1 VELSEG
7 RLRSLGFALRKRL
20 YQLKKADFFSGA
32 WQKKAG
38 ALMRAVVFDC
48 CCVTAQLLHDYTHQ
62 VAPAARQVEFNDAQ
76 VPHVPPHATQLV
88 WSVTGMP

>member
-1 VELSEG
+1 MELSQG

-62 VAPAARQVEFNDAQ
+62 VAPAARQVHFNDAQ

>member
-1 VELSEG
+1 MELSEG

-62 VAPAARQVEFNDAQ
+62 VAPAARQVHFNDAQ

-88 WSVTGMP
+88 WSVTGMS